1 MERMPTHSE
10 ELSGS
15 PLAAAEPWD
24 IVADAYTADLLPW
37 AEHFARKALQL
48 ASLPPSPC
56 IVDVATGPGSLA
68 LLAAREGATVS
79 AIDFSAVMVAN
90 LRRRADEL
98 GLTIADVRLGDG
110 QDLPFDDNVFDG
122 AFSMAGLIFFPD
134 RAAGFRELHRVL
146 RPGRRAVVSS
156 IASIEGPF
164 ALVLDSIRALLPNL
178 PIAEGKMPL
187 SDPEAFTREMSAV
200 GFHEVMIHTATH
212 LVTTPSLTEF
222 WQKTQRSAAPV
233 ALLRRKLGEE
243 RWVELANGVFNQLHE
258 TLGHGP
264 VEELYTMHLGVGV
277 KCCVESIAE
286 QEAAEQGV
294 AA

>member
-1 MERMPTHSE
+1 MEREPTE
-10 ELSGS
+10 QAAPVGG
-15 PLAAAEPWD
+15 PLATKEPWD

-37 AEHFARKALQL
+37 AEYFARKALQL
-48 ASLPPSPC
+48 ASLPPSPS

-68 LLAAREGATVS
+68 LLAAKDGATVS
-79 AIDFSAVMVAN
+79 AIDFSAAMIAN
-90 LRRRADEL
+90 LKRRANEL
-98 GLTIADVRLGDG
+98 GLAIADVRVGDG
-110 QDLPFDDNVFDG
+110 QDLPFNDNVFDG

-146 RPGRRAVVSS
+146 RPRRRAVVSS

-164 ALVLDSIRALLPNL
+164 AQVLDGIRALLPNL
-178 PIAEGKMPL
+178 PIAKGKMPL
-187 SDPEAFTREMSAV
+187 SDPEEFTREMSSA
-200 GFHEVMIHTATH
+200 GFHEVTIHTITH

-243 RWVELANGVFNQLHE
+243 RWVEVADGVFSQLRE
-258 TLGHGP
+258 TLGDGP

-277 KCCVESIAE
+277 K
-286 QEAAEQGV
+286 
-294 AA
+294 

>member
-1 MERMPTHSE
+1 MEREPTE
-10 ELSGS
+10 RAAPAGGPLSTNG
-15 PLAAAEPWD
+15 PWD

-37 AEHFARKALQL
+37 AEHFAREALRL
-48 ASLPPSPC
+48 AALPPAPS

-68 LLAAREGATVS
+68 LLAARDGATVS
-79 AIDFSAVMVAN
+79 AIDFSAAMVAN

-98 GLTIADVRLGDG
+98 DLTIADVRVGDG
-110 QDLPFDDNVFDG
+110 QDLPFDDNAFDG
-122 AFSMAGLIFFPD
+122 AFSMVGLIFFPD

-164 ALVLDSIRALLPNL
+164 ALVLDGIHALLPSL
-178 PIAEGKMPL
+178 PIANGKMPL
-187 SDPEAFTREMSAV
+187 SDPEEFTREMSSA
-200 GFHEVMIHTATH
+200 GFHEVKIHTLTQ
-212 LVTTPSLTEF
+212 LVTTPSLAEF

-243 RWVELANGVFNQLHE
+243 RWVEIANGVFDQLHE
-258 TLGHGP
+258 RLGDGP

-277 KCCVESIAE
+277 K
-286 QEAAEQGV
+286 
-294 AA
+294 

>member
-1 MERMPTHSE
+1 MEREQTEQAAPV
-10 ELSGS
+10 GG
-15 PLAAAEPWD
+15 PLAIKETWD

-37 AEHFARKALQL
+37 AEYFARKALQL
-48 ASLPPSPC
+48 ASLPPSPS

-68 LLAAREGATVS
+68 LLAAKDGATVS
-79 AIDFSAVMVAN
+79 AIDFSAAMIAN
-90 LRRRADEL
+90 LKRRANEL
-98 GLTIADVRLGDG
+98 GLAIADVRVGDG
-110 QDLPFDDNVFDG
+110 QDLPFNDNVFDG

-146 RPGRRAVVSS
+146 RPRRRAVVSS

-164 ALVLDSIRALLPNL
+164 AQVLDGIRALLPNL
-178 PIAEGKMPL
+178 PIAKGKMPL
-187 SDPEAFTREMSAV
+187 SDPEEFTREMSSA
-200 GFHEVMIHTATH
+200 GFHEVTIHTITH

-243 RWVELANGVFNQLHE
+243 RWVEVADGVFSQLRE
-258 TLGHGP
+258 TLGDGP

-277 KCCVESIAE
+277 K
-286 QEAAEQGV
+286 
-294 AA
+294 